1 MEPRKRK
8 LERVKT
14 FTRKDIENKMDQ
26 KLTGKRLTQKLIVD
40 SLFDSI
46 RELLMEANPI
56 LRIEIRDFGVFEV
69 KKTKAKPKARNLK
82 TGEFV
87 FVPERRK
94 MHFKPGK
101 ILKKFLKD
109 KIAETNIIGN

>member
-1 MEPRKRK
+1 MKSGK
-8 LERVKT
+8 QKAERVKT
-14 FTRKDIENKMDQ
+14 LTRRDIENKMDQ

-40 SLFDSI
+40 SLFDSL

-69 KKTKAKPKARNLK
+69 KKTKAKPRARNLK

-109 KIAETNIIGN
+109 KMAEAKI